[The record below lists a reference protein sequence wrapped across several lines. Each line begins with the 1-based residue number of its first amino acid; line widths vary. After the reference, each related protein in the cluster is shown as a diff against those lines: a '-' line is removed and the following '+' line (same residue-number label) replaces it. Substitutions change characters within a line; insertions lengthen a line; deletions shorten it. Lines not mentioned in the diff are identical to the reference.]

1 MARRTAR
8 DGDWIVWGTCGQV
21 PRILTFRPRC
31 WRFTRNKWC
40 GREFRTF
47 GNTSQ
52 SRWKSVLQW
61 RVGRRGATTVDYILD
76 QALRWHVTSVNI
88 KSSPIPSEWESQFE
102 NFQ

>member
-8 DGDWIVWGTCGQV
+8 DGDWIAWVTCGQV

-52 SRWKSVLQW
+52 SHWKFVLQW
-61 RVGRRGATTVDYILD
+61 RGGRGGGTTAATFSIKHRKEERRGGEEG
-76 QALRWHVTSVNI
+76 R
-88 KSSPIPSEWESQFE
+88 IPWAPDHLKK
-102 NFQ
+102 